1 MTRAVIEKVIS
12 EFLDGKEPE
21 VLAINGKWG
30 VGKTYALMEILRTF
44 HGENSLSRYSYV
56 SAFGAKSIGDLRS
69 MILVKTRRLPIK
81 DGVVGDAVE
90 EVEALFSKGRGNA
103 AYKAVTAFFERVPYG
118 GKHVTVLL
126 ETIATSLIRK
136 TVVCIDDIE
145 RLGAGINMDELMG
158 LVSELKSESQCRII
172 LLFNEAQLGERA
184 KQYEQASEKVVDKKL
199 TFVTTPREA
208 LDLGLPADTPL
219 RDYAV
224 PCVEQFGISN
234 IRTLQRISRGLRT
247 VHAAI
252 PNCSDAV
259 KQQAAIA
266 VVVFSGALYES
277 GIGFPS
283 PETLLS
289 WNWYSHA
296 MGVGD
301 DAIDDSWREKLHA
314 CGFLSC
320 DEFDKEVLTVLTNGY
335 VYGSDLT
342 KLAKELDSVVD
353 RTRLDGIFTEAWNT
367 FHDRIDGTPED
378 LMHKFVS
385 AVEVAATVISPLNLN
400 GTVKLLRELGFS
412 TEADGVIEKYI
423 ELNAGRT
430 GLFRI
435 DDSPWSKDMDD
446 EALRHRFAQ
455 VVEAEEGPLDLGT
468 AATLL
473 LEGGNWESRMQ
484 EAFLKASPDDF
495 VDLLLKNQG
504 EHMRKLIDL
513 LYRAAHFRG
522 AETAPIEATLN
533 SALEQIANKSKLN
546 EIRVKRWRK

>member
-1 MTRAVIEKVIS
+1 MTRAVIQEVIR

-21 VLAINGKWG
+21 VLAISGRWG
-30 VGKTYALMEILRTF
+30 VGKTYALMEMLRAYQ
-44 HGENSLSRYSYV
+44 GKNSLSRYSYV

-69 MILVKTRRLPIK
+69 LILVKTRKLPIK
-81 DGVVGDAVE
+81 ESAVGDAMKEVE
-90 EVEALFSKGRGNA
+90 ELLSKGRGIA
-103 AYKAVTAFFERVPYG
+103 SYKALMAFFERVPYG

-145 RLGAGINMDELMG
+145 RLGAGISMDELMG

-172 LLFNEAQLGERA
+172 LLFNEAQLGALA

-219 RDYAV
+219 REYVV

-234 IRTLQRISRGLRT
+234 IRTLQRISRGLRN

-266 VVVFSGALYES
+266 VAVFSGALYEG

-296 MGVGD
+296 MGVGN
-301 DAIDDSWREKLHA
+301 DAIGDSWREKLHA

-320 DEFDKEVLTVLTNGY
+320 DEFDREVLSVLKNGY

-342 KLAKELDSVVD
+342 QLAKELDSVAD
-353 RTRLDGIFTEAWNT
+353 RARLDGIFTEAWNT

-412 TEADGVIEKYI
+412 AEADGVIEKYV

-430 GLFRI
+430 GFFRI

-455 VVEAEEGPLDLGT
+455 VIEAEEGPLDLGT
-468 AATLL
+468 AAALL
-473 LEGGNWESRMQ
+473 LEGGNWDGRMQ
-484 EAFLKASPDDF
+484 EAFLEASPDDF
-495 VDLLLKNQG
+495 VDLLMNNQG

-522 AETAPIEATLN
+522 EETAPIAAKLN
-533 SALEQIANKSKLN
+533 NALDAISNKSKLN
-546 EIRVKRWRK
+546 EIRVKRLRK